1 MGTLKRLVR
10 YWWENFQHAFH
21 GAVKFL
27 HGTLFVVAIVETISP
42 HFFLP
47 EETMTVYAHKL
58 SIFTL
63 IAYLLWVPFRRH
75 EEKEKE
81 LEQQKGTSEETIAK
95 IKQQL
100 QLLNDSK
107 PCLEIHWHPNRPC
120 LERDAETFY
129 LRLQIENR
137 SNAPAQNVRVKL
149 ISISPPPPVGWSGS
163 FPIDLP
169 PTTPLLDT
177 IHPKSN
183 IRFNLFCATR
193 SPGKMKLTYGREE
206 SFDAA
211 VTASLRFQVY
221 VLEVSASSLNSAPV
235 TERFKLD
242 LFEDVSL
249 TRIS

>member
-1 MGTLKRLVR
+1 MMLKRLIQ

-27 HGTLFVVAIVETISP
+27 HGILFVVAVVGTISP
-42 HFFLP
+42 HFFLT

-63 IAYLLWVPFRRH
+63 IAYLLWVPYRRH
-75 EEKEKE
+75 GEKEKE
-81 LEQQKGTSEETIAK
+81 LEQQKGTSQETIAK
-95 IKQQL
+95 LQQQL

-137 SNAPAQNVRVKL
+137 SNAPAKNVRVKL
-149 ISISPPPPVGWSGS
+149 ISISPPPPRGWSGS
-163 FPIDLP
+163 SEIDLP
-169 PTTPLLDT
+169 PTLRQLDT
-177 IHPKSN
+177 IHPRSN
-183 IRFNLFCATR
+183 IHFNLVGIAR
-193 SPGKMKLTYGREE
+193 SPRKMKLTFGGEE

-211 VTASLRFQVY
+211 VTESLTFQAY
-221 VLEVSASSLNSAPV
+221 VLEISASSLNSAPV
-235 TERFKLD
+235 TERFKLN
-242 LFEDVSL
+242 LFGDVSL